1 MTFLPSPSLD
11 TRSCPSG
18 WQQLTSS
25 RGKPYYYHVADRQA
39 SPSLPRVLSMAQE
52 LQAQCPFLTPT
63 LTAEAFPAFLE
74 RFGQAKSVVRT
85 SKFFPCSH
93 NSIGLGEIGFMSPWL
108 PADGLEL
115 TTV

>member
-11 TRSCPSG
+11 TRSFASG

-25 RGKPYYYHVADRQA
+25 RGKTYYYHVADRQA

-85 SKFFPCSH
+85 SNFCPVRTTVR
-93 NSIGLGEIGFMSPWL
+93 LGKINFLLPWL
-108 PADGLEL
+108 VADILEL
-115 TTV
+115 RAV